1 MKPLKYGLIAAAAL
15 FTLTACVSTVMS
27 DSKDYNSE
35 MSENIE
41 QQPISSLMGK
51 QVRAYSTG
59 SPLTMDFNEERVN
72 IELDNEGK
80 VIRIW
85 KG

>member
-1 MKPLKYGLIAAAAL
+1 MKALHLATITATAL
-15 FTLTACVSTVMS
+15 FTLTACEVTTKDGQDEMS
-27 DSKDYNSE
+27 D
-35 MSENIE
+35 NIE
-41 QQPISSLMGK
+41 QQPVSSLIGK
-51 QVRAYSTG
+51 PARTYTTG

-80 VIRIW
+80 IVRIW

>member
-1 MKPLKYGLIAAAAL
+1 MKPFKYGLIAAAAL
-15 FTLTACVSTVMS
+15 FALTACESTVMS
-27 DSKDYNSE
+27 DTKDNNSE

-51 QVRAYSTG
+51 QVRTYTAG